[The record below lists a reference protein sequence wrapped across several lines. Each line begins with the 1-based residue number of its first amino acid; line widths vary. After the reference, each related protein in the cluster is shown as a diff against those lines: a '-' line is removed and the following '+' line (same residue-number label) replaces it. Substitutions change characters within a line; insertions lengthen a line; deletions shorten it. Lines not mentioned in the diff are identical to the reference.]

1 VTAVTLTRAEAS
13 NIDRANAVVH
23 RAVSIPWPGDHEA
36 FTAIGLALGGVL
48 DALEIH
54 EAIRKNT
61 LHWEVYDSDLRCYAE
76 PYEVAVTK
84 SAEDA
89 EDAAR
94 YLAEVI
100 GAHIGEEAAAYVGGG
115 TGGTR

>member
-1 VTAVTLTRAEAS
+1 MTAVTLTRAEAAQ
-13 NIDRANAVVH
+13 IDRAHATLR
-23 RAVSIPWPGDHEA
+23 RALNIPWPEA
-36 FTAIGLALGGVL
+36 AAKVIGNAVADLQ
-48 DALEIH
+48 DALETH
-54 EAIRKNT
+54 SGLVNDT
-61 LHWEVYDSDLRCYAE
+61 LHWEAYDSDLRCYAE

-100 GAHIGEEAAAYVGGG
+100 GKHIGEEAAAYVGGG